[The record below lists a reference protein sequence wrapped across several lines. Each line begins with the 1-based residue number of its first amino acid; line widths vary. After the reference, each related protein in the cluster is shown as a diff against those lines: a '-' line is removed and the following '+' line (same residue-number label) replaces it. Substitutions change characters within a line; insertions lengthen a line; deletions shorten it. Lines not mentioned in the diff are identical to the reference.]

1 MLDIWKLNIFD
12 NIKQRLQDAAMNMI
26 YLERNGE
33 KIDSQL
39 IIEVKQSFSKFIFCN
54 NSIYITFVILI

>member
-1 MLDIWKLNIFD
+1 MLNIWKLNVFD